1 MTGDVRSFTTSDGVR
16 LAYGVAGEGV
26 AGEGAPELVF
36 LHGWCCNRSA
46 FAPQAAFF
54 SRRHRT
60 LSLDLRGHGESAK
73 PTAGPGVYSV
83 DTLADDAIAVV
94 RDAAF
99 ARPIV
104 VGHSL
109 GGLVAL
115 ACAARDGARAA
126 VLINPP
132 LLFDPAVRAWARR
145 SVAAIEQD
153 DSGAWRKAFAERL
166 LLPTDRAY
174 RSELDATI
182 ATTPAPIAAAAW
194 EAIAGYDPEGSLARA
209 RVPLLVLH
217 SGGEDLR
224 HFTALTA
231 GAGLALG
238 VTVGAG
244 HFNQL
249 EVPDQ
254 VNAMI
259 DRFVRM
265 L

>member
-1 MTGDVRSFTTSDGVR
+1 MTDHAREFTTDDGVR
-16 LAYGVAGEGV
+16 LAYAMAGEGDP
-26 AGEGAPELVF
+26 ALVF

-46 FAPQAAFF
+46 FAPQAEFF

-73 PTAGPGVYSV
+73 PPVTPGAYGI
-83 DTLADDAIAVV
+83 DTLADDALAAA
-94 RDAAF
+94 RDAALS
-99 ARPIV
+99 RPVI

-115 ACAARDGARAA
+115 ACAARKGVRAA
-126 VLINPP
+126 VLVNPP

-145 SVAAIEQD
+145 SVVAIVED
-153 DSGAWRKAFAERL
+153 ENGAWRKAFAERL
-166 LLPTDRAY
+166 MLPTDRAF
-174 RSELDATI
+174 RPDLEASVA
-182 ATTPAPIAAAAW
+182 ATPAPIAAAVW
-194 EAIAGYDPEGSLARA
+194 EAMAGCDPEGALARA
-209 RVPLLVLH
+209 RTPLLVVH
-217 SGGEDLR
+217 SGGDELR
-224 HFTALTA
+224 HFTP
-231 GAGLALG
+231 LAVRADFSLG

-244 HFNQL
+244 HFNHL

-259 DRFVRM
+259 NRFVEM